1 MERIQ
6 LAEDVSLSRIVHG
19 MWRLNDWGYS
29 KEETLNFIESCL
41 YMGITSFDHAD
52 IYGNYTVEEQFGQ
65 ALALKPSLRD
75 QMELVTKCG
84 IKLISSKRPAHSI
97 KHYDTSRE
105 HIIQSVDQSLMNFK
119 TDYIDVLLLHRPDPM
134 MDPSE
139 VAEAFT
145 CLKREGKVKRF
156 GVSNFLPSQY
166 KMLNSYLEDPLVT
179 NQIEISATY
188 LEHFENGTME
198 QCLIDRISPMAW
210 SPLGGGSIFTSTDE
224 KALRV
229 RNSLEKIKEET
240 GAASIDQ
247 VLYAWLLTHPAN
259 IIPIVG
265 SGKLDRVKS
274 AADALELKLSRQQW
288 FEILEASKGNEV
300 A

>member
-1 MERIQ
+1 MERVQ

-65 ALALKPSLRD
+65 ALALKPSLRE
-75 QMELVTKCG
+75 QIELVTKCG
-84 IKLISSKRPAHSI
+84 IKLISSNRPEHKI
-97 KHYDTSRE
+97 KHYDTSKE
-105 HIIQSVDQSLMNFK
+105 HIIQSVEQSLRNFQ
-119 TDYIDVLLLHRPDPM
+119 TDYIDCLLIHRPDPM
-134 MDPSE
+134 MDPSG

-145 CLKREGKVKRF
+145 RLKRQGKVKRF

-166 KMLNSYLEDPLVT
+166 NLLNSYLEDPLVT
-179 NQIEISATY
+179 NQIEISSTH
-188 LEHFENGTME
+188 LEHFENGTLE
-198 QCLIDRISPMAW
+198 QCQTDRITPMAW
-210 SPLGGGSIFTSTDE
+210 SPLGGGSIFTSGE
-224 KALRV
+224 KKMVRV
-229 RNSLEKIKEET
+229 RNVLEKIKEET
-240 GAASIDQ
+240 GATSIDQ
-247 VLYAWLLTHPAN
+247 VLYAWLLSHPAK

-274 AADALELKLSRQQW
+274 AVDALGLKISRQQW
-288 FEILEASKGNEV
+288 FEILESSKGNEV

>member
-29 KEETLNFIESCL
+29 KEEALNFIESCL

-65 ALALKPSLRD
+65 ALSLKPSLRE

-84 IKLISSKRPAHSI
+84 IKLISSNRPEHRI

-105 HIIQSVDQSLMNFK
+105 HIIQSVDQSLRNFQ
-119 TDYIDVLLLHRPDPM
+119 TDYIDVLLIHRPDPM

-145 CLKREGKVKRF
+145 RLKREGKVKRF
-156 GVSNFLPSQY
+156 GVSNFLPSQVS
-166 KMLNSYLEDPLVT
+166 MLNSYLEDALVT
-179 NQIEISATY
+179 NQIEISATH
-188 LEHFENGTME
+188 LEHFENGTLE
-198 QCLIDRISPMAW
+198 KCQSDRISPMAW
-210 SPLGGGSIFTSTDE
+210 SPLGGGSIFTSKDE
-224 KALRV
+224 KTLRV
-229 RNSLEKIKEET
+229 RNVLEKIKEET

-247 VLYAWLLTHPAN
+247 VLYAWLLTHPAK

-274 AADALELKLSRQQW
+274 ATDALELKLSRQQW
-288 FEILEASKGNEV
+288 FEILEASSGHEV

>member
-6 LAEDVSLSRIVHG
+6 IGKDVSLSRIVHG

-52 IYGNYTVEEQFGQ
+52 IYGDYTVEEQFGD

-75 QMELVTKCG
+75 QLELVTKCG
-84 IKLISSKRPAHSI
+84 IKLISSNRPEHGI
-97 KHYDTSRE
+97 KYYDTSRE
-105 HIIQSVDQSLMNFK
+105 HIIQSVEQSLRNFQ
-119 TDYIDVLLLHRPDPM
+119 TEYIDVLLIHRPDPM

-139 VAEAFT
+139 VAEAFSR
-145 CLKREGKVKRF
+145 LKREGKVKRF

-179 NQIEISATY
+179 NQIEIAATH
-188 LEHFENGTME
+188 LEHFENGTIE
-198 QCLIDRISPMAW
+198 QCLSDRISPMAW
-210 SPLGGGSIFTSTDE
+210 SPLGGGGIFTSTDE
-224 KALRV
+224 KAIRV
-229 RNSLEKIKEET
+229 RNTLEKIKEET

-247 VLYAWLLTHPAN
+247 ILYAWLLTHPAK

-265 SGKLDRVKS
+265 SGKPDRVKS
-274 AADALELKLSRQQW
+274 AVDALEIKLSRQQW
-288 FEILEASKGNEV
+288 FEILEASKGKEV